1 MKAPGIIV
9 GLLVSAVTVC
19 AQTPQTSVVALL
31 QLARRQVAEADP
43 AGALDSLRRART
55 LAPNSEEVL
64 SAFAQVALR
73 AQLPLPAIG
82 TLQALTRLC
91 PDEAQYHYLLGVALM
106 QVGDFAPAVES
117 LQAADRIE
125 PDRSL
130 TLLALGLALTNRKL
144 YVEARAVLTR
154 SVAADPEHP
163 EALAALAESEEGV
176 GDLDSAETHAR
187 RSLARAS
194 GSATAHL
201 VLGLV
206 FLKQQRYA
214 EARGALQD
222 AIAADPSSPKAHY
235 QLALACARLGDESCS
250 QQHLAIYQRL
260 LREIDERVQQLRTQ
274 TGVAPRE
281 SPR

>member
-1 MKAPGIIV
+1 
-9 GLLVSAVTVC
+9 
-19 AQTPQTSVVALL
+19 
-31 QLARRQVAEADP
+31 
-43 AGALDSLRRART
+43 
-55 LAPNSEEVL
+55 L

-82 TLQALTRLC
+82 TLQALTRMC
-91 PDEAQYHYLLGVALM
+91 PGDAQYHYLLGVALM
-106 QVGDFAPAVES
+106 QVGDFSPAVES

-125 PDRSL
+125 PDRPL

-144 YVEARAVLTR
+144 YAEARAVLVR
-154 SVAADPEHP
+154 SVEGDPDHP
-163 EALAALAESEEGV
+163 EALAALAESEEGLD
-176 GDLDSAETHAR
+176 DLDSAEVHAR
-187 RSLARAS
+187 RALAGAS
-194 GSATAHL
+194 RNATAHL

-206 FLKQQRYA
+206 FLKQQHYA
-214 EARGALQD
+214 EARDALHE

-235 QLALACARLGDESCS
+235 QLGLACARLGDETCS

-281 SPR
+281 PRR